1 MSRQNSYLFTTWF
14 FVIFLYSLVEWK
26 NHWRGNGGTIQLLL
40 DSSSCI
46 FTYEATNKKKTDKG

>member
-1 MSRQNSYLFTTWF
+1 MSRQNSYLFTICF

-26 NHWRGNGGTIQLLL
+26 NHWRGNGRTIQLLL

-46 FTYEATNKKKTDKG
+46 FTNEATNKKKTDKG